1 MKVILQKDFPNL
13 GDAGDIKDVSDGY
26 ARNFL
31 IPQRIATRADES
43 STKIAIHQKKMIE
56 LRKEKRKKSMQDI
69 SGSLKGKEVEVLV
82 KVGEND
88 KLFGSVTPQDISN
101 ALKKIGFEV
110 DKRKIEIT
118 ETIKALGT
126 FQAKIKLADGIISV
140 IQVKVTKQD

>member
-88 KLFGSVTPQDISN
+88 KLFGSVTPQDIST

-118 ETIKALGT
+118 ETIKAMTQKQKISKNKYNKGT
-126 FQAKIKLADGIISV
+126 NDTQN
-140 IQVKVTKQD
+140 

>member
-56 LRKEKRKKSMQDI
+56 LKKEKRKKSMQDI

-101 ALKKIGFEV
+101 ALKKIGFEI

-140 IQVKVTKQD
+140 VQVKVTKQD